1 MTPPSP
7 PSPPA
12 GDPRDGAAPKP
23 LILDHELLR
32 RVGRGGYGDV
42 WLGRNIMGVWRA
54 IKVVYRDRFEDARP
68 FEREFAGIQRFE
80 PISRSHPSQVNIL
93 HIGRNEAEGY
103 FYYVMELA
111 DDQARGQEIDPDTYA
126 PRTIK
131 SELMLRERLPFA
143 ECLGIAHDLALALEH
158 LHTHHLVHRDTE
170 PRLWPPPRQRIFT
183 KPRSAPRIPPQARQC
198 GR

>member
-12 GDPRDGAAPKP
+12 GEFRDGAAPKP
-23 LILDHELLR
+23 LVPDHELLR

-103 FYYVMELA
+103 SRNCPPGSA
-111 DDQARGQEIDPDTYA
+111 SSRAR
-126 PRTIK
+126 R
-131 SELMLRERLPFA
+131 
-143 ECLGIAHDLALALEH
+143 
-158 LHTHHLVHRDTE
+158 
-170 PRLWPPPRQRIFT
+170 PPC
-183 KPRSAPRIPPQARQC
+183 SN
-198 GR
+198 